1 MVLAVMIIDYY
12 CSSYDV
18 DVDVDVDVDC
28 NIQSRVASIYSS
40 LLVVYVIP
48 IQSICLMLQLTQVF
62 PWSAILEKVGLE

>member
-1 MVLAVMIIDYY
+1 MVLALMIIDYY

-28 NIQSRVASIYSS
+28 NNRQSRVASIYSS

-62 PWSAILEKVGLE
+62 P